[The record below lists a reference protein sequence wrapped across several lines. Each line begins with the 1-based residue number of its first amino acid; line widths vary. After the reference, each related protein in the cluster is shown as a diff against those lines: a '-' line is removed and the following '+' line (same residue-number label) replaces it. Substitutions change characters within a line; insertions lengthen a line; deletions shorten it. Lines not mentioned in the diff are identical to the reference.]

1 MSIDQAPPRNRPLTG
16 DARRWAAARD
26 EYLAGS
32 PAEAVCRRHDL
43 RLATFR
49 RRALR
54 EGWRR
59 MDQPE
64 AEPLSRPEQNE
75 PLVIPEAP
83 QAPSGT
89 PLTAAQMVERCWSHI
104 QTAVAAGRVIEARNW
119 MRLYKDLKPFARY
132 EEIAAREARM
142 DREAADR
149 RAAEAAAAEASAG
162 DRLVIP
168 EAPEAPSDDQ
178 NVALPLHCFSAPES
192 HEPLVLDDGPP
203 GDAEDGPD
211 AAGPSPAT
219 DLLRLAT
226 RLAAVAQQVEQAVHD
241 EAVRLPLH
249 CFSPEE
255 SHAPPAPL
263 NQAMRDLQTE
273 ILALKDLKPLSDAL
287 PGAP

>member
-1 MSIDQAPPRNRPLTG
+1 MSIDQTPPARNRPLTG
-16 DARRWAAARD
+16 DAVRWAAARD

-59 MDQPE
+59 MDQP
-64 AEPLSRPEQNE
+64 APVIAPDAPDLAPAVQND
-75 PLVIPEAP
+75 PLVIPDAP
-83 QAPSGT
+83 TGASRDAPPVEQQAP
-89 PLTAAQMVERCWSHI
+89 PLTAAQMVETCWSHI

-132 EEIAAREARM
+132 EEIAAREARL

-149 RAAEAAAAEASAG
+149 RAAEAAAEAEP
-162 DRLVIP
+162 LVIP
-168 EAPEAPSDDQ
+168 EAPSGAVGDED
-178 NVALPLHCFSAPES
+178 VALPLHCFSAPES
-192 HEPLVLDDGPP
+192 HQPPPADDDPP
-203 GDAEDGPD
+203 GHPDDPD

-226 RLAAVAQQVEQAVHD
+226 RLATVAQQVEQAARD
-241 EAVRLPLH
+241 EAMRLPLH
-249 CFSPEE
+249 CFSPPE
-255 SHAPPAPL
+255 SHH
-263 NQAMRDLQTE
+263 
-273 ILALKDLKPLSDAL
+273 
-287 PGAP
+287 PGQGP